1 MNIEEMKKFAAMTDE
16 EREMEIY
23 KAEYQQQLIQMQQLW
38 KIEADEDY
46 QISTLAHIFRN
57 GSLPACCEEPLFGV
71 KDQENL
77 VICFNMYGEIVSDV
91 FHNVSV
97 YETTCNN
104 CGSKV
109 KTPQSHIDNWVK
121 ELKNNV
127 VEE

>member
-23 KAEYQQQLIQMQQLW
+23 KAEW

-97 YETTCNN
+97 YETTCTN

-121 ELKNNV
+121 ELKDNMV
-127 VEE
+127 VE